1 MTNKLIDRATAH
13 FKDALAQGVKGPIRV
28 DEWDAD
34 VYYRATTTMA
44 QESKVIELTQQ
55 GKTTDALIL
64 TLINRACDQDGK
76 ALFGQ
81 EDRAALM
88 NRVDPKLILQVVT
101 GMNEDDSLIED
112 AVGN

>member
-1 MTNKLIDRATAH
+1 MSKLIDKATAH
-13 FKDALAQGVKGPIRV
+13 FKDAVAQGVKGPIRV

-34 VYYRATTTMA
+34 IYYRATTTMA

-55 GKTTDALIL
+55 GKTTEALIL
-64 TLINRACDQDGK
+64 TLVNRACDENGDPVFT
-76 ALFGQ
+76 L

-88 NRVDPKLILQVVT
+88 NRVDPKLILKIVT
-101 GMNEDDSLIED
+101 GMNAEDDLIEE